1 MIIQAKWIIPGD
13 GKTILEDAAILVR
26 NGLIEKLA
34 DQKTLRAAKPEEPI
48 VDYGHCTLV
57 PGYIDC
63 HTHIGCYD
71 GVWDIDDYGEN
82 GYRRGIF
89 GYLEARQCFAFGVT
103 TIRDAGCPDMLL
115 ESLRKMAANGL
126 AKLPRI
132 FHCNQAIAMTG
143 GHCWKMSIVTQADGI
158 EGLRKA
164 IRKQIRSG
172 ADWIKIMTTHRIG
185 SEVEYSQEELNF
197 AVQEAHRLGKK
208 CFIHAALQPGLEMAI
223 QAGPDSIEHG
233 TFLTKEQA
241 IRMRDAGIYWAP
253 TLAATA
259 YLVPI
264 LQKRIQE
271 HAGESNAYLQR
282 QIKDC
287 EFYARNCIVRK
298 ERLMPIASTGVKVVA
313 GTDFDTGYGPSAPVG
328 MELRLMAQ
336 YGMPPL
342 MAIETSLNAAQ
353 MLGLQDVG
361 LIQEGYQ
368 ADIAVLGGNPLEDYY
383 AFEDIRATYLG
394 GDCVF
399 EKNGGKDSRY
409 KKEEGKC

>member
-13 GKTILEDAAILVR
+13 GKTILRDAAILVQ
-26 NGLIEKLA
+26 NGRIEALS
-34 DQKTLRAAKPEEPI
+34 DPKTLRVDNPQEPI
-48 VDYGHCTLV
+48 VDYGPCALV

-71 GVWDIDDYGEN
+71 GVWDIDDYGAD

-89 GYLEARQCFAFGVT
+89 GYLEAQQCFQWGVT

-115 ESLRKMAANGL
+115 ESLRKMATNGL

-143 GHCWKMSIVTQADGI
+143 GHCWKMSIVTEADGI

-164 IRKQIRSG
+164 IRRQIRSG

-197 AVQEAHRLGKK
+197 AV
-208 CFIHAALQPGLEMAI
+208 PGLEMAI

-233 TFLTKEQA
+233 TFLTEVQA
-241 IRMRDAGIYWAP
+241 IRMRDAGIYWVP

-271 HAGESNAYLQR
+271 HTGESNAYIQR

-328 MELRLMAQ
+328 MELRLMAE

-342 MAIETSLNAAQ
+342 MALETSKNAAE
-353 MLGLQDVG
+353 MLGMEDVG
-361 LIQEGYQ
+361 LIQAGYQ
-368 ADIAVLGGNPLEDYY
+368 ADIAVLGGNPLEDYF

-394 GDCVF
+394 GECVF
-399 EKNGGKDSRY
+399 EKTNH
-409 KKEEGKC
+409 EGCR